1 MKVNE
6 VMSSQ
11 PIKSCSSETKL
22 HKAVKIMKATNCGV
36 LPVVDKNKNLLG
48 IITDRD
54 ICLSLTKNK
63 VKSLTKISV
72 GKIMLTKTHVVNTS
86 DDISVA
92 FHQMHTNQLSR
103 LPVID
108 EKGKLKGI
116 ISFHML
122 INKSINNGKNA
133 EKKFP
138 SAGKKLLKTMQSVS
152 DLYLKKM
159 K

>member
-11 PIKSCSSETKL
+11 PIVSCSSETKL
-22 HKAVKIMKATNCGV
+22 HKAVKIMKAINCGV

-48 IITDRD
+48 IVTDRD

-63 VKSLTKISV
+63 MKSLTKISV
-72 GKIMLTKTHVVNTS
+72 GKIMLTKTHVVSTS

-92 FHQMHTNQLSR
+92 FHQMHAHQLSR
-103 LPVID
+103 LPVIN

-122 INKSINNGKNA
+122 ISKSVNHDKNS
-133 EKKFP
+133 EKHSP
-138 SAGKKLLKTMQSVS
+138 STGKKLLKTMQTVS
-152 DLYLKKM
+152 DLYLKKN
-159 K
+159 